1 MIVALALLARLTTGA
16 EVCGRVTDC
25 VIDVGRAC
33 ARKHLPRRLERAA
46 AAKIVAVHN
55 SQDVDSDGC
64 YTEKWMIQH
73 IRDYVSTTVEEIPM
87 MKELGELPAAMAHQV
102 ISYLEC
108 VVTSEAAEDMSRHG
122 YSCDDVCENMVP
134 TDIYKDYSTEEEIE
148 ILRLHCS
155 LRLGCLARNEAYYYD
170 LSADE
175 ATAIEC
181 VDLSVDA
188 CAEATLAAAE
198 LRGTEP
204 VIIGPLRNATVG
216 DECRAAFARDEL
228 SEDDVFS
235 ERELY
240 TGEARETAWKIMQNV
255 HSKEARRFKRLQD
268 EELSRMKARG
278 EL

>member
-64 YTEKWMIQH
+64 YTEKWMRKH
-73 IRDYVSTTVEEIPM
+73 LEGLVGADGGRDHPL
-87 MKELGELPAAMAHQV
+87 MKELGELPAAVAHQV

-108 VVTSEAAEDMSRHG
+108 VETSEAAEDMSRHG

-134 TDIYKDYSTEEEIE
+134 ADIYKDYSTEEEIE

-170 LSADE
+170 LSGDE
-175 ATAIEC
+175 AAEIEC
-181 VDLSVDA
+181 VDLSVEA
-188 CAEATLAAAE
+188 CAEATLAATE
-198 LRGTEP
+198 GREP

>member
-1 MIVALALLARLTTGA
+1 M
-16 EVCGRVTDC
+16 
-25 VIDVGRAC
+25 
-33 ARKHLPRRLERAA
+33 
-46 AAKIVAVHN
+46 
-55 SQDVDSDGC
+55 
-64 YTEKWMIQH
+64 
-73 IRDYVSTTVEEIPM
+73 
-87 MKELGELPAAMAHQV
+87 ELGELSAAVAARVTM
-102 ISYLEC
+102 YLNC
-108 VVTSEAAEDMSRHG
+108 VETSEAAEDMSRHG

-240 TGEARETAWKIMQNV
+240 TGEARETAWKLMQNV

-268 EELSRMKARG
+268 EELSKMKARG

>member
-122 YSCDDVCENMVP
+122 HSCDDVCENMVP
-134 TDIYKDYSTEEEIE
+134 ADIYKDYSTEEEIE

-216 DECRAAFARDEL
+216 DECRAEFANDEPFYL
-228 SEDDVFS
+228 GENPASC
-235 ERELY
+235 LY
-240 TGEARETAWKIMQNV
+240 AGEARETARKIMQNV
-255 HSKEARRFKRLQD
+255 WSKDARRFKRLQD

>member
-1 MIVALALLARLTTGA
+1 MALALLARLTAGA
-16 EVCGRVTDC
+16 KVCGRVPDC

-73 IRDYVSTTVEEIPM
+73 IRDYASTTVEEIPM
-87 MKELGELPAAMAHQV
+87 MKELGELPAAVAHQV

-108 VVTSEAAEDMSRHG
+108 VVNSEAAEDMSTHG
-122 YSCDDVCENMVP
+122 QSCDDVCESMFP
-134 TDIYKDYSTEEEIE
+134 AWAYKDETEEFQLI
-148 ILRLHCS
+148 CS
-155 LRLGCLARNEAYYYD
+155 LKFGCLARNEAYYYD

-181 VDLSVDA
+181 VDLSAEA

-198 LRGTEP
+198 LRGAEP
-204 VIIGPLRNATVG
+204 VIIGPLRNVTVG

-228 SEDDVFS
+228 SEDDD
-235 ERELY
+235 EGARRLY
-240 TGEARETAWKIMQNV
+240 TGEARETAWKLMQEVN
-255 HSKEARRFKRLQD
+255 SKHARRFKRAQD

>member
-1 MIVALALLARLTTGA
+1 
-16 EVCGRVTDC
+16 
-25 VIDVGRAC
+25 
-33 ARKHLPRRLERAA
+33 
-46 AAKIVAVHN
+46 
-55 SQDVDSDGC
+55 
-64 YTEKWMIQH
+64 
-73 IRDYVSTTVEEIPM
+73 M
-87 MKELGELPAAMAHQV
+87 MELGELSAAVAGQV
-102 ISYLEC
+102 TMYLNC
-108 VVTSEAAEDMSRHG
+108 VEASEAAEDMSRHG

-134 TDIYKDYSTEEEIE
+134 ADIYKDYSTEEEIE

-170 LSADE
+170 LSGDE
-175 ATAIEC
+175 AAEIEC
-181 VDLSVDA
+181 VDLPVEA
-188 CAEATLAAAE
+188 CAEATLAATE
-198 LRGTEP
+198 GREP